1 MVSTT
6 KLPKHVWQYVPGNL
20 NNHAHQGKG
29 PQTETCKKGWLQQ
42 PIFQSIFQ
50 CFWKFRQQGP
60 AEKLTE
66 GALEQ
71 RSVSKNGFSNQSSK
85 AFLAGC
91 LWKFGQASPSRQ
103 GPQTETCE
111 EGWLQQPIFQSIF
124 HNVFG
129 SLDNKAQQ
137 RSSRK
142 EPSNR
147 EV

>member
-1 MVSTT
+1 MQDVFWEFAQPSPTE
-6 KLPKHVWQYVPGNL
+6 KLKEGALEHRSDSKDGFKN
-20 NNHAHQGKG
+20 
-29 PQTETCKKGWLQQ
+29 
-42 PIFQSIFQ
+42 QSAKAFLAGSP
-50 CFWKFRQQGP
+50 WKFAQASP
-60 AEKLTE
+60 TEKLKE

-124 HNVFG
+124 HNFFG
-129 SLDNKAQQ
+129 NLDNKAQQ

-142 EPSNR
+142 EPWNR